1 MDTCSFYAVSKL
13 YIQLPHKV
21 SHLVLTY
28 FSVRACTKIIE
39 RWLEYPGIDFETGKY
54 TFIILLSAKCVP
66 GKIACNVSNNIE
78 IIYIVKRFQT
88 VDFSI

>member
-28 FSVRACTKIIE
+28 FSFRACTKIRE
-39 RWLEYPGIDFETGKY
+39 HWLGYRRIDFETGKH
-54 TFIILLSAKCVP
+54 TFIISLSAKCVP

-78 IIYIVKRFQT
+78 IIEIVKRFQT